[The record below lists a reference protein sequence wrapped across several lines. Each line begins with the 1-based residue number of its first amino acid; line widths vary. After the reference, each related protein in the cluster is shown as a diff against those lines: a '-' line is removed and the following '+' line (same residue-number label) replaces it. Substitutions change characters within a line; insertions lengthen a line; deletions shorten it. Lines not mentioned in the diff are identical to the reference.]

1 MKKNEVV
8 VTIFGNDYRVVAED
22 LDVERIKT
30 IAGIVDKKMRDIHRE
45 FPLPSTTKIAVLAC
59 LNLVDEYL
67 QNKDQLERRLKDL
80 ESRITALILKTDEV
94 VS

>member
-1 MKKNEVV
+1 MKKSEVV

-22 LDVERIKT
+22 LDAERIKA
-30 IAGIVDKKMRDIHRE
+30 IAEIVDKKMRDIHRE

-67 QNKDQLERRLKDL
+67 QNKEQLERRLEDL
-80 ESRITALILKTDEV
+80 ESRITALIAKTDEV